1 MNTNEKISD
10 IIFLRDSKKITH
22 EEMLEAIDSA
32 LIEFKQK
39 ISGKKFIKEAL
50 EQLTRSLLYRHR
62 IDPGERSK
70 QYSNAFHDG
79 ITIMAKAYQKEILE
93 LQEVR

>member
-1 MNTNEKISD
+1 MEK
-10 IIFLRDSKKITH
+10 FKK
-22 EEMLEAIDSA
+22 EE
-32 LIEFKQK
+32 
-39 ISGKKFIKEAL
+39 L
-50 EQLTRSLLYRHR
+50 EQITRSLLYRLR

-79 ITIMAKAYQKEILE
+79 IVFMAKAYQKEILD

>member
-10 IIFLRDSKKITH
+10 IIFLRDEKKITH

-32 LIEFKQK
+32 LIEFEKN
-39 ISGKKFIKEAL
+39 ISGKKFTKEAL

-62 IDPGERSK
+62 IDSGERSK

-79 ITIMAKAYQKEILE
+79 ITVMAKAYQKEILE
-93 LQEVR
+93 LQELK